1 MQSLHVIKIWDLN
14 KKLHKTQTEYIYIT
28 WTMKIYHT
36 DRPSVA
42 PFMSHT
48 AEDTV
53 NWYQRTEKK
62 YYNNF

>member
-14 KKLHKTQTEYIYIT
+14 KKLHKTQTEYIYNVDNENIS
-28 WTMKIYHT
+28 Y
-36 DRPSVA
+36 RSPVCS
-42 PFMSHT
+42 PLMSHT